1 MAAKEKYV
9 EPTYLECGFG
19 ELEHKVITPEVCC
32 KCGTCEAFCPKIEHK
47 ENRPTL
53 MEYDPLCGLCFAYC
67 PRTFL
72 DMPDLESKLFGRV
85 RSVDETLGIYR
96 KAVSAQASPARG
108 KVQDGGVAT
117 ALLLHALKTGT
128 IDCAVVTGRDE
139 QWRTIPKVATTAEEI
154 IAAAGTKYTI
164 SNSVL
169 GIKEAILNGFSKIG
183 FVGTPCQIQALRKV
197 NLLEEPY
204 EFGQEKIA
212 LLVGLFCM
220 ENFDYDILMNGLIKS
235 KFGLEPT
242 EVARFEIKKGMF
254 RVIDKAGLAHEVKI
268 EETDEFT
275 FKGCGPCFDFASE
288 LADISVG
295 SVGSG
300 DGWSTVLT
308 RTDVGEKLYA
318 SALAAGAVKEKAI
331 SDKGLAL
338 AKRLAANKN
347 KRFESSSTELKSSG
361 IKR

>member
-19 ELEHKVITPEVCC
+19 ELEHKVINTGECC

-47 ENRPTL
+47 DNKPTL
-53 MEYDPLCGLCFAYC
+53 IEYDPLCGLCFAYC

-72 DMPDLESKLFGRV
+72 DMPDLSSKLFGRA
-85 RSVDETLGIYR
+85 RSTDETLGIYK
-96 KAVSAQASPARG
+96 KAVSAQANPIQTKA
-108 KVQDGGVAT
+108 QDGGAVT
-117 ALLLHALKTGT
+117 AILVHALKSGI
-128 IDCAVVTGRDE
+128 IDCAVVTDKDA
-139 QWRTIPKVATTAEEI
+139 QWRTIPKVATTVEEI
-154 IAAAGTKYTI
+154 VASAGTKYTI

-169 GIKEAILNGFSKIG
+169 GIKEAMAKGFTKIG

-197 NLLEEPY
+197 KLLQEPY
-204 EFGQEKIA
+204 EIGQNKIA

-220 ENFDYDILMNGLIKS
+220 ENFDYDSLMDDLVKG
-235 KFGLEPT
+235 KFGLDPKD
-242 EVARFEIKKGMF
+242 VARFEIKKGMF
-254 RVIDKAGLAHEVKI
+254 RVIDKSGKAHEVKI

-275 FKGCGPCFDFASE
+275 FIGCGPCFDFASE
-288 LADISVG
+288 LADISIG

-300 DGWSTVLT
+300 DGWSTVIT
-308 RTDVGEKLYA
+308 RTDIGDKLYN
-318 SALAAGAVKEKAI
+318 SALSAEAVQEKAI

-338 AKRLAANKN
+338 AKRLAENKA
-347 KRFESSSTELKSSG
+347 KRFESCVSERNVKG